1 MMFLKVKKIIV
12 ASAAVV
18 LIVAVFAW
26 GILENTYV
34 NYPRSPDPENGRIVP
49 HTVKGIIVYITESQR
64 GLLAW
69 LIWMGIGSGAIAIL
83 VTVINLGD
91 PFKSK
96 E

>member
-1 MMFLKVKKIIV
+1 MMSLKVKKIIV

-18 LIVAVFAW
+18 LIVAAFAW
-26 GILENTYV
+26 GSLENTYV
-34 NYPRSPDPENGRIVP
+34 SYPRSPDPENGRIVP
-49 HTVKGIIVYITESQR
+49 HTVKGIIVYITKNQND
-64 GLLAW
+64 LLYW
-69 LIWMGIGSGAIAIL
+69 LSWIGIGSSAMAAL

>member
-12 ASAAVV
+12 ISAAVV
-18 LIVAVFAW
+18 LIMAVFAW

-34 NYPRSPDPENGRIVP
+34 SYPRSPDAQSGRIVP
-49 HTVKGIIVYITESQR
+49 HAVKGIIVYITESQR
-64 GLLAW
+64 DLLSW
-69 LIWMGIGSGAIAIL
+69 LTWIGIGSGAIAAL